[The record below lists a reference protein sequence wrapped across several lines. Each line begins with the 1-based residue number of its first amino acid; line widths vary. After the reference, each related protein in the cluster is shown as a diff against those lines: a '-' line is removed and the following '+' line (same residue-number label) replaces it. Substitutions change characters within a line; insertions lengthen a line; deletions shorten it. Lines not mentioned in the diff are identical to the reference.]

1 MSTLPSYP
9 QEKLDEW
16 KARYIELLRSTGRE
30 GIESLI
36 QYLEEE
42 TDFFT
47 APASTKWHGAVYGG
61 LLHHSL
67 EVYKLLENFSKP
79 LKDVSKETLILCA
92 LLHDICKT
100 NMYVVRKRNVKVDG
114 RWQEEESFAIEDQF
128 PFGHGEKSVYLCMR
142 HIQLTPEEALAI
154 RWHMG
159 GFDDTAK
166 SGGYA
171 ISNAFDKY
179 PIAVKLHLADLE
191 STYLREK
198 GTSSV
203 NRR

>member
-16 KARYIELLRSTGRE
+16 KAQYIELLRSTGRE

-36 QYLEEE
+36 RYLEEE

-159 GFDDTAK
+159 GYDDDQEL
-166 SGGYA
+166 Y
-171 ISNAFDKY
+171 
-179 PIAVKLHLADLE
+179 
-191 STYLREK
+191 
-198 GTSSV
+198 
-203 NRR
+203 RRPHTIQRL

>member
-142 HIQLTPEEALAI
+142 HYAAKNLRGYGDPLAYG
-154 RWHMG
+154 R
-159 GFDDTAK
+159 
-166 SGGYA
+166 
-171 ISNAFDKY
+171 
-179 PIAVKLHLADLE
+179 L
-191 STYLREK
+191 
-198 GTSSV
+198 
-203 NRR
+203 